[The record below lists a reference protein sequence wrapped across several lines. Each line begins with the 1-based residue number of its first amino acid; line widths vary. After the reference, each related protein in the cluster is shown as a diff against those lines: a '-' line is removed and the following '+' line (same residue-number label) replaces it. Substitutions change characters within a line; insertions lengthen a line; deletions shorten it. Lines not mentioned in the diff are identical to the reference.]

1 MKDTVLV
8 VDDSPHMHKIVGAY
22 LKDDQI
28 ALQAAYD
35 GETAIS
41 AAAERRP
48 SLILLDVDMP
58 QLDGFEVCRR
68 LRANPATSETPV
80 MFVTADGSLSDKIKG
95 LNLGAVDYIT
105 KPFKPE
111 ELQARVQAAL
121 RSRRQLAATSMVDGV
136 SGLWNEAYL
145 QQHLPAQLS
154 LARRS
159 EKPLACVTANIDA
172 LQRVNEDKGQ
182 AAGDEIVRA
191 VAHILLSHCR
201 AEDIVCHCN
210 EKMVLLLPGTSRV
223 GAAKLADRA
232 RMEIERQLRRRA
244 GEGIDVTC
252 SFGVS
257 DTQGESD
264 ASVLD
269 RADAALHRAKQSGG
283 NKVALS
289 RPSHGGTFA
298 A

>member
-1 MKDTVLV
+1 MKDTVLI

-22 LKDDQI
+22 LHDEQI
-28 ALQAAYD
+28 VLQSAYD

-68 LRANPATSETPV
+68 LRANPATHDMPV
-80 MFVTADGSLSDKIKG
+80 MFVTADGSLSDKVKG

-121 RSRRQLAATSMVDGV
+121 RSRRQLAATSLVDRI
-136 SGLWNEAYL
+136 SGMWNESYL

-159 EKPLACVTANIDA
+159 GKPLACVAANIDG
-172 LQRVNEDKGQ
+172 LQRINLDKGQ
-182 AAGDEIVRA
+182 SAGDDIVRA
-191 VAHILLSHCR
+191 AAHILLSHCR
-201 AEDIVCHCN
+201 AEDIACHCN
-210 EKMVLLLPGTSRV
+210 EKMVLLLPGTSRM

-232 RMEIERQLRRRA
+232 RMEIERQLRHRA
-244 GEGIDVTC
+244 GTGIDVTC

-264 ASVLD
+264 VSILD
-269 RADAALHRAKQSGG
+269 RADAALHRAKQTGG

-289 RPSHGGTFA
+289 RPSQGASYA

>member
-1 MKDTVLV
+1 MKDTVLI

-22 LKDDQI
+22 LQNDQI
-28 ALQAAYD
+28 ALQSAFD

-41 AAAERRP
+41 VAAERRP

-68 LRANPATSETPV
+68 LRANPATNDTPV
-80 MFVTADGSLSDKIKG
+80 MFVTADASLSDKVKG
-95 LNLGAVDYIT
+95 LNLGAIDYIT

-121 RSRRQLAATSMVDGV
+121 RSRRQLAATSLVDGI
-136 SGLWNEAYL
+136 SGLWNELYL

-154 LARRS
+154 LARRTG
-159 EKPLACVTANIDA
+159 KPLACVAANIDG
-172 LQRVNEDKGQ
+172 LQRINEEKGQ
-182 AAGDEIVRA
+182 TAGDDIVRA
-191 VAHILLSHCR
+191 ASHILLSHCR
-201 AEDIVCHCN
+201 AEDIACHCR
-210 EKMVLLLPGTSRV
+210 EKIVLLLPGTSRI
-223 GAAKLADRA
+223 GAAKVADRA
-232 RMEIERQLRRRA
+232 MEIERQLRHRVGA
-244 GEGIDVTC
+244 ASGVTC
-252 SFGVS
+252 SFGVT

-264 ASVLD
+264 ASILD

-283 NKVALS
+283 NAVAVS
-289 RPSHGGTFA
+289 RPAQGASYA

>member
-1 MKDTVLV
+1 
-8 VDDSPHMHKIVGAY
+8 MHKIVGAY
-22 LKDDQI
+22 LQNEQI
-28 ALQAAYD
+28 MLQSAFD
-35 GETAIS
+35 GEAAIS
-41 AAAERRP
+41 AAVERRP

-68 LRANPATSETPV
+68 LRANPATSGTPV
-80 MFVTADGSLSDKIKG
+80 MFVTADSSLTDKVKG

-121 RSRRQLAATSMVDGV
+121 RSRRQLAATSLVDGV
-136 SGLWNEAYL
+136 SGLWNELYL

-159 EKPLACVTANIDA
+159 GKPLGCVAANIDG
-172 LQRVNEDKGQ
+172 LQRINREKGQ
-182 AAGDEIVRA
+182 TIGDEIVRS

-201 AEDIVCHCN
+201 AEDIACHCR
-210 EKMVLLLPGTSRV
+210 EKIVLLLPGTSRV

-232 RMEIERQLRRRA
+232 RMEIQRQLRHRA
-244 GEGIDVTC
+244 GQAIDVTC
-252 SFGVS
+252 SFGVT
-257 DTQGESD
+257 DTQGEND
-264 ASVLD
+264 TWILD

-283 NKVALS
+283 NKVATS
-289 RPSHGGTFA
+289 RPSPA
-298 A
+298 AGYVA